1 MITSTQNPHVKDWIK
16 LHSKK
21 YRTRT
26 QSFLIEGFHL
36 LEDAINSGWHIETLI
51 VQDGVMLPDWL
62 STQKF
67 ITVNQ
72 QVFTAISQTETPQ
85 GVAAVV
91 KMPDTQHITGN
102 HLLLIDQ
109 VQDPGNLGTMI
120 RTADAAGFSQVILGK
135 GTVDV
140 YNDKVIRA
148 SQGSIFHIPV
158 LEANLLELI
167 PNLQKQSYTVLA
179 SALHNSVAYDAVGQP
194 NKVALVMGNEGSGIA
209 PEILQLADQCIKIPI
224 YGQAESL
231 NVSIAAGILMYHCA
245 NRTRQPGFAT
255 KYVSTLQQPTGYQG
269 TGSPSPMRTC

>member
-1 MITSTQNPHVKDWIK
+1 LITSTQNPHVKAWIK

-36 LEDAINSGWHIETLI
+36 LEDAINSGWQIDTVI
-51 VQDGVMLPDWL
+51 VQDGVALPDWL
-62 STQKF
+62 SQQKL
-67 ITVNQ
+67 ITLSQ

-91 KMPDTQHITGN
+91 NMPATQPITGDR
-102 HLLLIDQ
+102 LLLIDQ

-140 YNDKVIRA
+140 YNDKVLRA

-158 LEANLLELI
+158 IEADLLELI
-167 PNLQKQSYTVLA
+167 PKLQTQAYTVLA
-179 SALHNSVAYDAVGQP
+179 SALENSVAYDAVGQP
-194 NKVALVMGNEGSGIA
+194 NKVAVVMGNEGSGVN

-231 NVSIAAGILMYHCA
+231 NVSIAAGILMYQLRKP
-245 NRTRQPGFAT
+245 N
-255 KYVSTLQQPTGYQG
+255 
-269 TGSPSPMRTC
+269 

>member
-1 MITSTQNPHVKDWIK
+1 MITSMQNPHVKDWIK

-36 LEDAINSGWHIETLI
+36 LEDAINSGWQIDTVI
-51 VQDGVMLPDWL
+51 VQDGVTLPDWL
-62 STQKF
+62 SQLKLV
-67 ITVNQ
+67 TVSQ

-85 GVAAVV
+85 GVAAVL
-91 KMPDTQHITGN
+91 KIPATQPITGN

-135 GTVDV
+135 GTVDM
-140 YNDKVIRA
+140 YNDKVLRA

-158 LEANLLELI
+158 IEADLLELI
-167 PNLQKQSYTVLA
+167 PKLQKHAYSVLA
-179 SALHNSVAYDAVGQP
+179 SALENSVAYDAVGQP
-194 NKVALVMGNEGSGIA
+194 NKVALVMGNEGSGVN

-231 NVSIAAGILMYHCA
+231 NVSIAAGILMYQLRKPC
-245 NRTRQPGFAT
+245 
-255 KYVSTLQQPTGYQG
+255 
-269 TGSPSPMRTC
+269 

>member
-194 NKVALVMGNEGSGIA
+194 NKVALVMGNEGSGIT

-231 NVSIAAGILMYHCA
+231 NVSIAAGILMYQL
-245 NRTRQPGFAT
+245 RKPD
-255 KYVSTLQQPTGYQG
+255 
-269 TGSPSPMRTC
+269 